1 MATPD
6 DASQSAAS
14 RKVRSENSLQPSR
27 PRPKGT
33 GKGVE
38 SARPPEGPAR
48 RAPTSRA
55 VPAAPPVPAALPVPQ
70 VVRERFV
77 QVRNH
82 YYFPDGT
89 RAFTDRGDRLT
100 TPSENTEV
108 IRSLVAIAKAREWNE
123 ITVRGTERF
132 RKAAWF
138 AARLAGLEVRGY
150 RPSDVEQAHLV
161 RRLGRQEGVAAGDP
175 PDREPSEPKRM
186 TDEEASPRRD
196 RPGLLT
202 GRLIDHG
209 RANYRHERGSPMS
222 YFVKLETSRGDRT
235 VWGVDLERALK
246 ESLTQPAMGDEV
258 GLRTVRQDAVKVK
271 TPERDGD
278 GNVVGERDLD
288 THRNRWIIEK
298 RGFFEARAHA
308 ARLLRNA
315 TLDPRQAVKEHPE
328 LAGTYLQL
336 RAAELA
342 AKRLPHSG
350 DRERFVGKVR
360 AALADSVARGEPL
373 PPVRLREPRAERP
386 PERGVKARERETA
399 RMRG

>member
-6 DASQSAAS
+6 DASQPAAS
-14 RKVRSENSLQPSR
+14 GKVRSENSLQPSR

-33 GKGVE
+33 GKRVE
-38 SARPPEGPAR
+38 SARPPKGPAGH
-48 RAPTSRA
+48 APT
-55 VPAAPPVPAALPVPQ
+55 ALPVPQ
-70 VVRERFV
+70 AVRERFV

-82 YYFPDGT
+82 YYFPDGA
-89 RAFTDRGDRLT
+89 RAFTDRGNRLT

-132 RKAAWF
+132 RKTAWF

-150 RPSDVEQAHLV
+150 RPSEVEQAHLV
-161 RRLGRQEGVAAGDP
+161 RRLGRQNGVAAGEP

-186 TDEEASPRRD
+186 MEEEASPRRD

-315 TLDPRQAVKEHPE
+315 TLDPRQAVKDHPE

-342 AKRLPHSG
+342 AKRLPDPE
-350 DRERFVGKVR
+350 DRERFVETVR

-373 PPVRLREPRAERP
+373 PPVRLRERHAERP
-386 PERGVKARERETA
+386 PERAVKAREHETA
-399 RMRG
+399 RVRG

>member
-14 RKVRSENSLQPSR
+14 GKVRSVNSLQPSR
-27 PRPKGT
+27 PRPKGS

-48 RAPTSRA
+48 RAPTRRA
-55 VPAAPPVPAALPVPQ
+55 APAALPVPAARPVPQ

-82 YYFPDGT
+82 YYFPDGA
-89 RAFTDRGDRLT
+89 RAFTDRGNRLT

-150 RPSDVEQAHLV
+150 RPSEVEQAHLV
-161 RRLGRQEGVAAGDP
+161 RRLGRQNGVAAGEP
-175 PDREPSEPKRM
+175 PDREPSEPKRL
-186 TDEEASPRRD
+186 TDEGASPRRD

-308 ARLLRNA
+308 ARLLRNV
-315 TLDPRQAVKEHPE
+315 TVDPRQAVKEHPE

-342 AKRLPHSG
+342 AKRLPDPG
-350 DRERFVGKVR
+350 DRERFVETVR
-360 AALADSVARGEPL
+360 AALADSVARGEPM
-373 PPVRLREPRAERP
+373 PPVRLRERRAERP

-399 RMRG
+399 GLRG

>member
-6 DASQSAAS
+6 DASQPAAS
-14 RKVRSENSLQPSR
+14 GKVRSVNSLRPSR

-38 SARPPEGPAR
+38 SAGLPESPAR

-55 VPAAPPVPAALPVPQ
+55 VPAARPVPQ
-70 VVRERFV
+70 AVRERFV

-82 YYFPDGT
+82 YYFPDGA
-89 RAFTDRGDRLT
+89 RAFTDRGNRLT

-138 AARLAGLEVRGY
+138 AAGLAGLEVRGY
-150 RPSDVEQAHLV
+150 RPSEVEQAHLV
-161 RRLGRQEGVAAGDP
+161 RRLGRQNGVAAGEP
-175 PDREPSEPKRM
+175 PDREPFEPKRM
-186 TDEEASPRRD
+186 MDEEASPRRE
-196 RPGLLT
+196 RPELLT

-209 RANYRHERGSPMS
+209 RAKYRHEHGSPMS

-235 VWGVDLERALK
+235 VWGVDLDRALK

-258 GLRTVRQDAVKVK
+258 GLRSVRQDAVKVK

-308 ARLLRNA
+308 ARLLRNV
-315 TLDPRQAVKEHPE
+315 TVDPRQAVKEHPE

-342 AKRLPHSG
+342 AKRWPDPE
-350 DRERFVGKVR
+350 DRERFVETVR
-360 AALADSVARGEPL
+360 AALADSVARGEAL
-373 PPVRLREPRAERP
+373 PPVRLRERRAERP
-386 PERGVKARERETA
+386 PERAVKAHERETT
-399 RMRG
+399 RVRG